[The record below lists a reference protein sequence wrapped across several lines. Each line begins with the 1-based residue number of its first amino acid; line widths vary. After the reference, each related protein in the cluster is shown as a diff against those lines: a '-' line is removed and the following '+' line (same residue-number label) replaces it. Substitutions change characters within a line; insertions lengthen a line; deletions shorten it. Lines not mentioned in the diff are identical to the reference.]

1 MDVLRVDRP
10 PVVRYRRRMTVTSE
24 DDAMLARRI
33 AGGAAGDAEAEL
45 SRRFAPRIRLYGI
58 RHLRSEDAAAD
69 LVQEV
74 LVIVLIA
81 LRQGRVDDPS
91 IVDRFVLGTC
101 RNVVAGWRRGERR
114 RDDLAA
120 ELAIAAPDGLP
131 PAPARPDTL
140 RLMGCMEQLDS
151 RERSV
156 LVLTY
161 FEERSADEIG
171 GVLGL
176 SAGNVRVIRHRAL
189 HRVRDCVHGARA

>member
-1 MDVLRVDRP
+1 
-10 PVVRYRRRMTVTSE
+10 MTATPE
-24 DDAMLARRI
+24 DDATLARRI
-33 AGGAAGDAEAEL
+33 VGGAAHDAEAEL

-74 LVIVLIA
+74 LVIVLTA
-81 LRQGRVDDPS
+81 LRQGRVDDLS

-114 RDDLAA
+114 RDRLAS
-120 ELAIAAPDGLP
+120 ELMVAVPAGLAS
-131 PAPARPDTL
+131 APARADAL
-140 RLMGCMEQLDS
+140 RLMGCMDQLDS

-171 GVLGL
+171 GSLGL
-176 SAGNVRVIRHRAL
+176 SPGNVRVIRHRAL
-189 HRVRDCVHGARA
+189 QHVKDCVDTGAA

>member
-1 MDVLRVDRP
+1 MA
-10 PVVRYRRRMTVTSE
+10 VTSE
-24 DDAMLARRI
+24 DDATLARRI
-33 AGGAAGDAEAEL
+33 AGGSAADAEAEL

-74 LVIVLIA
+74 LVIVLTA
-81 LRQGRVDDPS
+81 LRQGRVDDTS

-114 RDDLAA
+114 RHDLAA
-120 ELAIAAPDGLP
+120 ELAIAVPDWLP
-131 PAPARPDTL
+131 PAPARPNTL
-140 RLMGCMEQLDS
+140 RLMGCMGQLEA
-151 RERSV
+151 REHSV

-171 GVLGL
+171 RVLGL
-176 SAGNVRVIRHRAL
+176 SSGNVRVIRHRAL
-189 HRVRDCVHGARA
+189 HLVKDCVHGGQA